1 MATFDEWLDAYD
13 VAYHALPVRPGQQCP
28 NCGHR
33 TLRLVFTA
41 PPGSGY
47 GYASFWCDT
56 CLEGIHL
63 SRAPVPDG
71 AEVQPLGLPAEE
83 RNRNIPNYRLVT

>member
-1 MATFDEWLDAYD
+1 MASFDEWLESYDASYR
-13 VAYHALPVRPGQQCP
+13 ALPAPPTGACP

-41 PPGSGY
+41 QPGTDV

-56 CLEGIHL
+56 CLEGVHV
-63 SRAPVPDG
+63 SRAVIPAGVEARSLATAPD
-71 AEVQPLGLPAEE
+71 E
-83 RNRNIPNYRLVT
+83 RRPIIPDYRLVR